1 MMRAMWIWRYL
12 LTCDFL
18 RKNGIEHFALFNLVF
33 AAHAASILPPAGLEG
48 YCLLLGLG
56 TKTMAGIQDSDT

>member
-1 MMRAMWIWRYL
+1 MCRL

-18 RKNGIEHFALFNLVF
+18 GENGVEHFALFDLVF

-48 YCLLLGLG
+48 YCLVLGLG
-56 TKTMAGIQDSDT
+56 TRRMAGSSRFRHLRI